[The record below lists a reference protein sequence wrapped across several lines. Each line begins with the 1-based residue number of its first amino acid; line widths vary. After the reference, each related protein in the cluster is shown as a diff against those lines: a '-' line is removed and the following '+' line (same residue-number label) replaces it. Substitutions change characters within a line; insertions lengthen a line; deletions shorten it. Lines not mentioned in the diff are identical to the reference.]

1 MKTKNRLFYLWILTV
16 AGLIFTGQA
25 KADLYWETRSVSVGI
40 AGQTNGNSIQK
51 YYFTPYASRVDLG
64 AGKIIIVYYKTRKV
78 YSLDTRTRTCT
89 PIDLS
94 RIGGIPGLSG
104 KDQAKMSQ
112 LMGAMLGS
120 QIVSTN
126 KYRTIAGY
134 RCREYF
140 VHVAIVNGEYWV
152 SKEVK
157 GYRELKSLGVE
168 AGVLAQYNPLFRQI
182 DIADLVRKL
191 DGFPV
196 LSVNHVMGGTVRSTL
211 TKIDQRSLPRS
222 LFDIP
227 RNYAMKKMP

>member
-1 MKTKNRLFYLWILTV
+1 MKTKNRLFYVCILT
-16 AGLIFTGQA
+16 AAWLFLTCQA

-40 AGQTNGNSIQK
+40 PGQTNGNSMQR

-64 AGKIIIVYYKTRKV
+64 AGKVIIVYYKTRKL
-78 YSLDTRTRTCT
+78 YSLNTRARTCT
-89 PIDLS
+89 PIDLG
-94 RIGGIPGLSG
+94 RIGGIPGVSG
-104 KDQAKMSQ
+104 KDQAKLAQ
-112 LMGAMLGS
+112 LMGTMLQS
-120 QIVSTN
+120 DIVATN

-140 VHVAIVNGEYWV
+140 MHVAIVNGEYWV
-152 SKEVK
+152 SKDVK

-182 DIADLVRKL
+182 DIAGLVAKL

-211 TKIDQRSLPRS
+211 VKIDQRSLPRS

-227 RNYAMKKMP
+227 RNYTIKKAP